1 MTMPHLGIDQLRSNL
16 IRPRDAENG
25 PCVLMAS
32 AVVGGREDCDQISSR
47 EPFEP
52 VHHAL
57 MRSDDFGKVVGLEE
71 LFDDVWPE
79 LDDVSGVVRVA
90 DGVVLDSQ
98 FVVVVG
104 GVRPENV
111 YDKFFEIG
119 GDFVNDFERTGDL

>member
-1 MTMPHLGIDQLRSNL
+1 
-16 IRPRDAENG
+16 
-25 PCVLMAS
+25 
-32 AVVGGREDCDQISSR
+32 
-47 EPFEP
+47 
-52 VHHAL
+52 